1 VIVLTEEFK
10 DKFEEYLKL
19 MQRHY
24 DKVKDNK
31 EIDLMNNTMNAM
43 SLDDALDILHNI

>member
-1 VIVLTEEFK
+1 MIILTEEFK
-10 DKFEEYLKL
+10 DKLEEYLKL

-31 EIDLMNNTMNAM
+31 EMDLMNNTMSAM
-43 SLDDALDILHNI
+43 SLDDALAVLHSI